1 MMKRHILQAAAVSA
15 TALLLATAALVA
27 ASPGSGISA
36 VSIRGDGTVE
46 GSFKVN
52 IPATIKLEAHGDLRV
67 VDQELSI
74 LPGGH
79 TGWHSHPGPVL
90 VTVKSGTFRFQET
103 DCSYI
108 DYTAGETVVDE
119 GGGHV
124 HIGRNP
130 SAGDDPNNPNDG
142 DTQLSITYLVPAGAS
157 LRVEADPIT
166 CS

>member
-1 MMKRHILQAAAVSA
+1 MKRNILQASA
-15 TALLLATAALVA
+15 ICATVLLLATTAFVV
-27 ASPGSGISA
+27 ASPGSGITA
-36 VSIRGDGTVE
+36 VSIRGDGTVD
-46 GSFKVN
+46 GRFKVN

-67 VDQELSI
+67 VDQELTI

-103 DCSYI
+103 DCSYV
-108 DYTAGETVVDE
+108 DYVAGDTVVDE

-124 HIGRNP
+124 HIGHNP

-142 DTQLSITYLVPAGAS
+142 DTQLSITYLVPAGAG
-157 LRVEADPIT
+157 LRLEADAVT
-166 CS
+166 CP